1 MDRKKSYIIRKAL
14 EEFLEEKEDYLI
26 ALSRLAR
33 NEKEYSLEEA
43 EKALG
48 LDCSSLSP
56 KQLLLKPR
64 KSTFQ
69 AAGDFFSSDT
79 RDFCFNA

>member
-1 MDRKKSYIIRKAL
+1 MWLIKEKAMTTISVRLPDELNHRLDDLATEMDRKKSYIIRKAL
-14 EEFLEEKEDYLI
+14 EEFLEEKEEYLI

-48 LDCSSLSP
+48 LE
-56 KQLLLKPR
+56 
-64 KSTFQ
+64 
-69 AAGDFFSSDT
+69 
-79 RDFCFNA
+79 N

>member
-1 MDRKKSYIIRKAL
+1 MTTISVRLPDELNHRLDDLATEMDRKKSYIIRKAL
-14 EEFLEEKEDYLI
+14 EEFLEEKEEYLI

-48 LDCSSLSP
+48 LE
-56 KQLLLKPR
+56 
-64 KSTFQ
+64 
-69 AAGDFFSSDT
+69 
-79 RDFCFNA
+79 N